1 MKITIDPSAKEY
13 IQKNKQNSI
22 IIGTRRTGGWA
33 GGIVPFVEMGTA
45 KEEDGWSVQ
54 HIDGISVYYRPG
66 LRTFNQE
73 VRISLFGAWF
83 LKTLQVSGIQV

>member
-1 MKITIDPSAKEY
+1 
-13 IQKNKQNSI
+13 
-22 IIGTRRTGGWA
+22 
-33 GGIVPFVEMGTA
+33 MGKA

-66 LRTFNQE
+66 LRTINQE